1 MRVMITGGAGYIGS
15 IIVEELLRAG
25 HEAIVFDSLEH
36 GHVEAVP
43 ATATLVCGK
52 VQDRELVTA
61 TLRRFQ
67 IDAVIHMAAYLE
79 VGESVKYPERF
90 FANNVTGSLEVFRA
104 MLDANVGTIVFSST
118 AALYGDPQRVPIQE
132 EDVAVP
138 TNPYGQSKLIVEGM
152 LKWIAEVHG
161 LTATSLRY
169 FNAAGASEM
178 NGEDHD
184 PETHL
189 IPIVLRSILQN
200 QPVAVN
206 GTDYPTKDG
215 TCVRDYVHV
224 RDLAQAH
231 ILALGRATPGLAVYN
246 VGNGEGFSVREVLDT
261 AMRIAGRRLRIHE
274 GPRRAG
280 DQAVTIAS
288 SDVIRR
294 DLGWTPQ
301 HAGLDAIIGSAW
313 EWKKRHP
320 DGYAR

>member
-1 MRVMITGGAGYIGS
+1 MITGGAGYIGS

-25 HEAIVFDSLEH
+25 HEAIVFDSLER

-43 ATATLVCGK
+43 AAATLIAGK

-61 TLRRFQ
+61 TLRRFA
-67 IDAVIHMAAYLE
+67 IEAVIHMAAYLE
-79 VGESVKYPERF
+79 VGESVKFPERF
-90 FANNVTGSLEVFRA
+90 FANNVAGSLEVLHA
-104 MLDANVGTIVFSST
+104 MLDANVGKIVFSST
-118 AALYGDPQRVPIQE
+118 AALYGDPQRVPILE
-132 EDVAVP
+132 EDAAAP
-138 TNPYGQSKLIVEGM
+138 TNPYGQSKLIVEEM
-152 LKWIAEVHG
+152 LKWVAQVHG

-189 IPIVLRSILQN
+189 IPIVLRSLLQD

-215 TCVRDYVHV
+215 TCVRDFVHV

-231 ILALGRATPGLAVYN
+231 ILALGRVAPGLSVYN
-246 VGNGEGFSVREVLDT
+246 LGIGEGFSVREVLDT
-261 AMRIAGRRLRIHE
+261 AMQVTGLRLRINE

-288 SDVIRR
+288 SEKIRR
-294 DLGWTPQ
+294 ELGWDPQ
-301 HAGLDAIIGSAW
+301 YTALDAIIGSAW

-320 DGYAR
+320 NGYAR